1 MEREHIINNL
11 WSIAKPEPERCKG
24 CGHENA
30 CAMRGCAIIR
40 AAIREIEELSLHNKV
55 LQQKNEV

>member
-1 MEREHIINNL
+1 MEREHIIDSL

-40 AAIREIEELSLHNKV
+40 APLWENPQPTSQNKG

>member
-40 AAIREIEELSLHNKV
+40 AAIREIEELS
-55 LQQKNEV
+55 